1 MLGVKRLSSFG
12 KRVEA
17 MLMVKKKVDAQQQE
31 LFVRQQKLKVE
42 RNAIF
47 DEGNRLRNMMVEL
60 QSQKEALSRRKC
72 ILATEIDKS
81 NQEICKL
88 EQQLKITVE
97 KTHLLEENIKTMP
110 VAVETQAF
118 SKSGGADDSAKMV
131 KG

>member
-1 MLGVKRLSSFG
+1 MID
-12 KRVEA
+12 
-17 MLMVKKKVDAQQQE
+17 MVKKKVDAQQQE

-42 RNAIF
+42 KNAIF
-47 DEGNRLRNMMVEL
+47 DEGNRLKNMMVEL
-60 QSQKEALSRRKC
+60 QSQKEALSRRTRM
-72 ILATEIDKS
+72 LEMEIDKS

-118 SKSGGADDSAKMV
+118 SKSGGADDSTKMAK
-131 KG
+131 G